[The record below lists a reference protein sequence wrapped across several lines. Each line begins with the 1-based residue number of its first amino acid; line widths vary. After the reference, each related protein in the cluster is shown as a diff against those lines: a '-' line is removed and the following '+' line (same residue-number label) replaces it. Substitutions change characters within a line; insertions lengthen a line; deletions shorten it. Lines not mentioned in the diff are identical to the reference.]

1 MGCKCSPSTYSMK
14 ESEIFFESNSIL
26 DEKMIQ
32 LKNNLTQSDNQEKN
46 RFLDELKDNESYN
59 VLDSIKLKDHITYE
73 CIQAYETYMNNK
85 KRFED
90 TYNRYIKKE
99 RNQIK
104 ELNNSNDIIYNE
116 DDNISNS
123 FNITEEKLFKMPPI
137 QHLDNTIYEG
147 EFFFDKEK
155 NQWKK
160 GGEGIL
166 ITSKNVL
173 IMIKKQKKEFDYI
186 EKGVIFYPNGDIFIG
201 KLNKEEPY
209 NKIEGIYFEYDID
222 AKYDN
227 IIILLSVE
235 NEKSV
240 IIKYF
245 SNGSIY
251 EGDAEN
257 KNNRYIFSGK
267 GKLINKEK
275 NIIYEG
281 EFKGDLFNGEGKLFK
296 PKEGIISGENGE
308 KGIGK
313 TIISKWVNGK
323 PHGDALIREK
333 LSELGDYRSTTCYFR
348 FGKMIKSTKKLVN
361 GKKILDENI
370 YNFLTLKE
378 LTQLVGSL
386 KTKSFFNFLKKKNKS
401 NLTKIKI
408 YNHLKF
414 HEIGIYNKNLFN
426 NELFTIEKQNDE
438 ELYTTLLE
446 DKNYFLPFICYYSN
460 GGEIE
465 KRYRAYNI
473 FNPNL
478 KKIYSTNY
486 LNNKNTNIIIKA
498 IFNSSLNEE
507 FKNQEEFFYD
517 ENQTYMENFINMAN
531 LYKFFYEKFER
542 NYPVRKIDTDIIEY
556 SEYVLNKEKLGNFDK
571 YLCLFHYI
579 IISVPEKCDDL
590 SVLIN
595 PCYFFAVYIN
605 TYKNTNNNNYI
616 DITDEEIKENNYDMN
631 LIRDKYKNL
640 VLKLEKEKKSFE
652 YLEFD
657 TMKQK
662 EFDMKILCLVKIY
675 EKNDLENP
683 YLLKLKKFYHY
694 GNAVNIKLIN
704 QYNIYN
710 KGNEGFSI
718 DFGTINF
725 YGDIIYLKE

>member
-1 MGCKCSPSTYSMK
+1 MGCKCSPSTYNMK

-90 TYNRYIKKE
+90 IYNRYIKKE

-116 DDNISNS
+116 DDNSSGS

-147 EFFFDKEK
+147 EFFFDKDK

-227 IIILLSVE
+227 IIILYSVE

-296 PKEGIISGENGE
+296 PKEGIISGENDE

-348 FGKMIKSTKKLVN
+348 FGKMIKSTKNLVN

-378 LTQLVGSL
+378 LAQLVGSL

-579 IISVPEKCDDL
+579 IISVPEKCDEL
-590 SVLIN
+590 TVLIN

-631 LIRDKYKNL
+631 LIRNKYKNL

-710 KGNEGFSI
+710 KSNEGFSI

>member
-1 MGCKCSPSTYSMK
+1 MGCKCSPSTYNMK

-73 CIQAYETYMNNK
+73 CIQAYEAYMNNK

-257 KNNRYIFSGK
+257 KNNKYIFSGK

-296 PKEGIISGENGE
+296 PKEGIISGENDE

-348 FGKMIKSTKKLVN
+348 FGKMIKSTKNLVN

-426 NELFTIEKQNDE
+426 NELFTLEKQNDE

-579 IISVPEKCDDL
+579 IISVPEKCDEL
-590 SVLIN
+590 TVLIN

-616 DITDEEIKENNYDMN
+616 DITDDEIKENNYDMN
-631 LIRDKYKNL
+631 LIRNKYKNL

-710 KGNEGFSI
+710 KSNEGFSI

>member
-1 MGCKCSPSTYSMK
+1 MGCKCSPSTYNMK

-90 TYNRYIKKE
+90 IYNRYIKKE

-227 IIILLSVE
+227 IIILYSVE

-296 PKEGIISGENGE
+296 PKEGIISGENDE

-348 FGKMIKSTKKLVN
+348 FGKMIKSTKNLVN

-378 LTQLVGSL
+378 LAQLVGSL

-579 IISVPEKCDDL
+579 IISVPEKCDEL
-590 SVLIN
+590 TVLIN

-631 LIRDKYKNL
+631 LIRNKYKNL

-710 KGNEGFSI
+710 KSNEGFSI